1 MNISNEKELKKLL
14 PKQLV
19 GEYAIGLHGLEKPE
33 FWKKDENGKYV
44 VDRDA
49 VKSVQQS
56 ILDNGLKIA
65 GDRNLLS
72 TVKFAD
78 LESYIAPN
86 GYYNPGG
93 VIVAIPKM
101 LESTTGQKMFIGS
114 PNEFMQ
120 RTTGKNWDR
129 NREATSLSELVLVG
143 EGNILPPE
151 YILGTYSKDENG
163 IVVELNEKHMSFGD
177 VKVTDEFIEEAKA
190 KVGPAMRDG
199 KLDLTAIKET
209 QRQRIKY
216 ERTHKKS
223 LLERLSNIKG
233 TREGKKEASQIFSSW
248 INKTKERE
256 ESKEDGTR

>member
-1 MNISNEKELKKLL
+1 MNISKERDLKKLL
-14 PKQLV
+14 PKNLV

-33 FWKKDENGKYV
+33 FWKKDENEKYV
-44 VDRDA
+44 IDREQ
-49 VKSVQQS
+49 VEKVQQS
-56 ILDNGLKIA
+56 ILENGLRIA

-101 LESTTGQKMFIGS
+101 LESTSGQKMFIGS

-120 RTTGKNWDR
+120 RTNGKNWDR

-143 EGNILPPE
+143 EGNVLPPE

-163 IVVELNEKHMSFGD
+163 IVVNLNERHVSFGNA
-177 VKVTDEFIEEAKA
+177 KVTDEFIEKAKA
-190 KVGPAMRDG
+190 IVGPAMRDG
-199 KLDLTAIKET
+199 KLDITAIKET
-209 QRQRIKY
+209 QRQRLQY

-223 LLERLSNIKG
+223 LIERLSSLKG
-233 TREGKKEASQIFSSW
+233 TREGKKEVSQIFNSW